1 MNSSGN
7 LPHSLLFCLMKTT
20 IFCRAH
26 DPASIWLPYVSMRG
40 LQAPGGA
47 ALHRVTARLPFCSHG
62 ARQNLHP
69 TR

>member
-7 LPHSLLFCLMKTT
+7 LPHSLLSCLMKTT

-26 DPASIWLPYVSMRG
+26 DPASIWLPYVSMHG